1 MNTILIIIRKELLD
15 ALRDKKTLM
24 SAIVMPALAMP
35 LLILGIT
42 SLQKK
47 LNEKEQNKT
56 LKVAL
61 INAPQQVQSLFIDP
75 KITLIPNAELSAAKD
90 SVAKEEYDAVLD
102 FAPTSFNEKDSLGQA
117 SLDFYFKSTNEMVE
131 KRVNERLGK
140 YKESLLE
147 ERFQK
152 LHLSKELLT
161 PLKVNDQDLASTKEQ
176 IGVMIGGFIPYFFL
190 LFCFIGCMYPA
201 IDLLTGEKERGTIE
215 TLLTVPAGRLEILI
229 GKMITI
235 ALIGVV
241 AASMTIGGMFL
252 AVRLASDIP
261 AEILKTI
268 TDILSLKFIVMLFA
282 MLIPLSLFFAGIL
295 SAVAI
300 RASTF
305 KEAQSYVTP
314 MTFVVLIPAMI
325 ALMPGVKLSWE
336 TTWIPIL
343 NIALA
348 TKEIVAGTIAP
359 LQYAAI
365 VVSLILF
372 AFLAL
377 ALSVRQFSKE
387 RNILK

>member
-1 MNTILIIIRKELLD
+1 KR
-15 ALRDKKTLM
+15 
-24 SAIVMPALAMP
+24 
-35 LLILGIT
+35 
-42 SLQKK
+42 
-47 LNEKEQNKT
+47 LNEKEKNKT

-61 INAPQQVQSLFIDP
+61 INAPQQVQNLFTDP
-75 KITLIPNAELSAAKD
+75 KITLIPNAELNAAKD
-90 SVAKEEYDAVLD
+90 SVAKEKYDAVLA
-102 FAPTSFNEKDSLGQA
+102 FSPTTTNQTDSLSQA
-117 SLDFYFKSTNEMVE
+117 SLDFYFKSTNEMIE
-131 KRVNERLGK
+131 KRVNEKLAT

-161 PLKVNDQDLASTKEQ
+161 PLKINDQDLASTKEQ
-176 IGVMIGGFIPYFFL
+176 IGVMIGGFLPYMFL
-190 LFCFIGCMYPA
+190 LFCFMGCMYPA

-235 ALIGVV
+235 ALIGVI
-241 AASMTIGGMFL
+241 AACMTIGGMFA
-252 AVRLASDIP
+252 AVRLSSEIP
-261 AEILKTI
+261 PEILKAV
-268 TDILSLKFIVMLFA
+268 TDILSAKFIIMLFA
-282 MLIPLSLFFAGIL
+282 MLVPLSLFFAGIL
-295 SAVAI
+295 SAITI
-300 RASTF
+300 RASSF
-305 KEAQSYVTP
+305 KEAQSYATP
-314 MTFVVLIPAMI
+314 MAFVVIIPAMI

-348 TKEIVAGTIAP
+348 TKEIVAGTIVP

-365 VVSLILF
+365 LASLILF

-387 RNILK
+387 GNILK

>member
-1 MNTILIIIRKELLD
+1 MTTILTIIRKELLD
-15 ALRDKKTLM
+15 TLRDKKTLI
-24 SAIVMPALAMP
+24 SAIILPALAMP
-35 LLILGIT
+35 LLVLGIT
-42 SLQKK
+42 TLQKK
-47 LNEKEQNKT
+47 LINKEKNKT

-61 INAPQQVQSLFIDP
+61 INAPQQVQNLFTDP
-75 KITLIPNAELSAAKD
+75 KITLISNADLNAAKD
-90 SVAKEEYDAVLD
+90 SVAKENYDAVLA
-102 FAPTSFNEKDSLGQA
+102 FAAVTQNQNDSLGQA

-131 KRVNERLGK
+131 RRVNEKLEK
-140 YKESLLE
+140 YKASLLE

-161 PLKVNDQDLASTKEQ
+161 PLKVNDQDMASTKEQ
-176 IGVMIGGFIPYFFL
+176 IGVLVGGLIPYFFL

-215 TLLTVPAGRLEILI
+215 TLLTVPAGRLQILI

-241 AASMTIGGMFL
+241 AAGMTIGGMFV
-252 AVRLASDIP
+252 AVRLSSDIP

-268 TDILSLKFIVMLFA
+268 TDLLSLKFIIMLFA
-282 MLIPLSLFFAGIL
+282 MLVPLSLFFAGIL

-348 TKEIVAGTIAP
+348 TKEIVAGTINP
-359 LQYAAI
+359 LQYAVI
-365 VVSLILF
+365 VLSLILF

-377 ALSVRQFSKE
+377 MLSVRQFSKE
-387 RNILK
+387 GNILK